1 MRMYNILRVF
11 RGGWRLEVG
20 ELWSHVK
27 NLQAMTDMANSLFI

>member
-1 MRMYNILRVF
+1 MSLCNILRVF

-27 NLQAMTDMANSLFI
+27 NLQTMTEMANILVI